1 MNPVL
6 TEKSRVFFGK
16 ILIYLLILYT
26 FFLLGKAVWTNYQL
40 KQQTE
45 LIEKEIANI
54 QKQNKDL
61 ENLILYYKS
70 DSFREVEARRKLG
83 LKKPDEKMMQV
94 PVKKLGDFPSEL
106 EAQKESFQEQTQEE
120 KQPNWQLW
128 WQYFTK

>member
-1 MNPVL
+1 MNPVFK
-6 TEKSRVFFGK
+6 EKSGAFFSRV
-16 ILIYLLILYT
+16 LIYLLILYT

-45 LIEKEIANI
+45 QIQNEIANI

-70 DSFREVEARRKLG
+70 DSFKEVEARRKLG
-83 LKKPDEKMMQV
+83 LKKPDEKMVQV
-94 PVKKLGDFPSEL
+94 PVKKPGDFPSEVQ
-106 EAQKESFQEQTQEE
+106 AQKESIQEPETVE